1 MPRISRT
8 NSKTITNTYH
18 IMIRGINKQDIFF
31 DDFDKEKFIKE
42 IKLAKE
48 KYKYKI
54 YAYVIMNNHVHL
66 VIHDA
71 KDCISEIMHMICSKY
86 AMYFN
91 KKYERVGH
99 VFQNRFK
106 SLCVDTEEYLLNL
119 VRYIHKN
126 PEIEKIGPK
135 EEYKWSS
142 YKDYLYIKNNKHK
155 ISDTEFV
162 LCIIDNNRKKA
173 VESFIYF
180 SNQQEIKYSDTEFE
194 FERYLSDE
202 RAVEFIKNSLG
213 IDNIL
218 EIQNYNKKIRDEYIF
233 KIAKIKG
240 IYAKQISRL
249 LGIGERNI
257 QKIIKEKSKTCP

>member
-8 NSKTITNTYH
+8 NNKTITSTYH
-18 IMIRGINKQDIFF
+18 IMVRGINKQDIFF
-31 DDFDKEKFIKE
+31 DNFDKEKFIRE
-42 IKLAKE
+42 IELTKE

-66 VIHDA
+66 VIYDN
-71 KDCISEIMHMICSKY
+71 KDCISEIMHMVCSKY

-106 SLCVDTEEYLLNL
+106 SLCVNTEEYLLNL

-126 PEIEKIGPK
+126 PEIEKIGTK

-142 YKDYLYIKNNKHK
+142 YKDYLYIENNKHK
-155 ISDTEFV
+155 ITDTELV
-162 LCIIDNNRKKA
+162 LCIIDNNIKKA
-173 VESFIYF
+173 IERFIYF

-202 RAVEFIKNSLG
+202 RAIEFIKYALG
-213 IDNIL
+213 LNNIL
-218 EIQNYNKKIRDEYIF
+218 EIQNYNKKIRDEYIYE
-233 KIAKIKG
+233 ISKIKG

-249 LGIGERNI
+249 LGIGERSI
-257 QKIIKEKSKTCP
+257 QKIINEKRKTCP

>member
-8 NSKTITNTYH
+8 NNKTITSTYH
-18 IMIRGINKQDIFF
+18 IMVRGINKQDIFF

-42 IKLAKE
+42 IELTKE

-66 VIHDA
+66 VIYDT
-71 KDCISEIMHMICSKY
+71 KDCISKIMHMICSKY

-106 SLCVDTEEYLLNL
+106 SLCIDTEEYLLNL
-119 VRYIHKN
+119 VRYVHKN
-126 PEIEKIGPK
+126 PEMEQIGTK

-142 YKDYLYIKNNKHK
+142 YKDYLYVKNNNYK
-155 ISDTEFV
+155 ITDTEFV
-162 LCIIDNNRKKA
+162 LCIMDNNIKKA
-173 VESFIYF
+173 IESFVCF
-180 SNQQEIKYSDTEFE
+180 SNQQEVKYSDTEFE
-194 FERYLSDE
+194 FERYLNDE
-202 RAVEFIKNSLG
+202 RAIEFIKSTLC
-213 IDNIL
+213 IDNIQ
-218 EIQNYNKKIRDEYIF
+218 EIQKYNKKIRDECIYEIS
-233 KIAKIKG
+233 KIKG

-249 LGIGERNI
+249 LGIGERCI
-257 QKIIKEKSKTCP
+257 QKIINEKRKTCP

>member
-18 IMIRGINKQDIFF
+18 IMIRGINKQAIFF

-66 VIHDA
+66 VIDDA

-106 SLCVDTEEYLLNL
+106 SFPIESEEYLWQCFY
-119 VRYIHKN
+119 YIHLN
-126 PEIEKIGPK
+126 PVKAKITGKMNRYQYSSAQEYIYEKKGLIRENARQFIKSGQMTYSAERVIPQLEEVYIEDLPEDTKEQKERIFRKWIEIYL
-135 EEYKWSS
+135 EEHPDLQFWDLQK
-142 YKDYLYIKNNKHK
+142 LP
-155 ISDTEFV
+155 E
-162 LCIIDNNRKKA
+162 NRKDFA
-173 VESFIYF
+173 ETMLDPRVM
-180 SNQQEIKYSDTEFE
+180 
-194 FERYLSDE
+194 
-202 RAVEFIKNSLG
+202 
-213 IDNIL
+213 
-218 EIQNYNKKIRDEYIF
+218 
-233 KIAKIKG
+233 
-240 IYAKQISRL
+240 SRKEL
-249 LGIGERNI
+249 LRRLDKFR
-257 QKIIKEKSKTCP
+257 Q